1 MGNSLFDD
9 DALWHL
15 DGAGGDGT
23 QTDAGKADGA
33 DAGKPAVPRL
43 AAADAAKLT
52 EWGAVSYMAGRG
64 VKERLAD
71 YEGYLAR
78 MKARSEDAPK
88 TTDDTFTPAPV
99 YAAVLDW
106 LAARADI
113 GGRRIVRPF
122 YPGGDFEA
130 FPYAEGDVVVDNP
143 PFSLLARVVRFY
155 RMRGI
160 EFFLFAPAL
169 TCLDA
174 LKQGSGLCAVVT
186 GENAVFENGAK
197 IHIGFLTSL
206 FPGTRVIVSPSLA
219 AALRMA
225 DTPAAPPKKL
235 ARYSY
240 PDTVW
245 NGAML
250 GTVAANMA
258 AAGMEEDIPIPEA
271 ASRFTSYLDQ
281 QRLYKKGLYGGGVLT
296 GRRTGARLAKAA
308 KAAKAA
314 KTVCWQ
320 LSEEETA
327 IVDALS
333 RAEEE
338 MQTIQDTAYKTY
350 TTNITN
356 LHTQ

>member
-1 MGNSLFDD
+1 MGYSLFDD

-15 DGAGGDGT
+15 DGGTGEDGT
-23 QTDAGKADGA
+23 QTDGGKADGA
-33 DAGKPAVPRL
+33 DAEKPAVPRL
-43 AAADAAKLT
+43 AAEDAAKLT
-52 EWGAVSYMAGRG
+52 EWGAVSYLAGRG

-106 LAARADI
+106 LAARAGI
-113 GGRRIVRPF
+113 EGRRIVRPF

-143 PFSLLARVVRFY
+143 PFSLLSRVVSFY
-155 RMRGI
+155 RTRGI
-160 EFFLFAPAL
+160 DFFLFAQGL
-169 TCLDA
+169 TCLNA
-174 LKQGSGLCAVVT
+174 LKQGDGLCAVVT
-186 GENAVFENGAK
+186 GVSPTFENGAR
-197 IHIGFLTSL
+197 ISVGFLTSL
-206 FPGTRVIVSPSLA
+206 FPGTRVVVSPSLA
-219 AALRMA
+219 AALQRA
-225 DTPAAPPKKL
+225 DTPAAPSKKP
-235 ARYSY
+235 AQYAY

-258 AAGMEEDIPIPEA
+258 DAGMEEDIPIPEA
-271 ASRFTSYLDQ
+271 ATRFTCGLDQ
-281 QRLYKKGLYGGGVLT
+281 QRLYKKRIYGGGVLT
-296 GRRTGARLAKAA
+296 GRRTGKRLAKAA

-320 LSEEETA
+320 LSEEEAA

-338 MQTIQDTAYKTY
+338 MQTKQTK
-350 TTNITN
+350 
-356 LHTQ
+356 HTQQT